1 MAATTEAARSGAGGG
16 RIPDAPSNL
25 RFEYHHP
32 GAIGVGESRPRLSW
46 QVGAAPPGY
55 VQQRYEVETVVDGP
69 TAGTPRRS
77 RVVVES
83 AEQVFVPWPGPE
95 LQSRERATV
104 RIRVGGE
111 DEDWSPWS
119 EEASV
124 EVGLL
129 HADDWSAEFIEARW
143 YEDSPTGSRHHAV
156 FPDRRPPLFR
166 REFTVDD
173 GFRSARLYVSAHGLA
188 EFEINGVRVGR
199 DALMPGWSS
208 YANRLRYA
216 TYDVS
221 AYLRLGLNAIGAWTG
236 DGWYR
241 GRIGFEGGTWDIY
254 GDRIGVLAQL
264 EVATNGGE
272 RITVATDSAWTA
284 STGPILSS
292 GIYDGETYDA
302 RLAQAGWS
310 SPDFRRKW
318 SPVAVRES
326 ELSILAAHDGQL
338 VRSDDALDA
347 VAIHERP
354 DGRRII
360 DFGQNH
366 TGRLRVKLEGP
377 AGTRIQFR
385 HAEVLQDSELYTRT
399 LREAAQTD
407 TVVLAGEPIVW
418 EPRFTLHGY
427 RYVEVS
433 GWPGEIAPDAVR
445 SLVYNTP
452 MDRTGW
458 FWSSDQDLQQLHDNI
473 VWSMR
478 SNFVDVPTDCP
489 QRDERL
495 GWTGDLNLFMPAG
508 AWIHDASGMLS
519 DWLRSVAAEQ
529 RHYGSVPWY
538 VPFVPGND
546 YWDAY
551 KPGAVWGDV
560 AVMLPYLLF
569 QRHGDVEILRRQ
581 YESARAWVDLVDER
595 AGASHIWEGDW
606 QAGDWLDP
614 AAPPENPLA
623 SRTDPY
629 LIATAYFARTSHLL
643 AKTASVLGF
652 ADDAARYT
660 ALASDIRR
668 AFVERYLE
676 DDGLATSDTQ
686 TAYAL
691 ILVFDLCPDRV
702 PVLGRRL
709 AQLVEEAGCV
719 ISTGFVG
726 TPIIC
731 DALVKAGRPDLAY
744 RLLLQRNCPSW
755 LYPVTM
761 GATTTWER
769 WDSMLPDG
777 SINPGEM
784 TGFNHYAL
792 GAIADWLYRHVAGLN
807 AEAPGFRVA
816 RIAPRPGGGLG
827 SAGARHQTPYG
838 PLEVRWS
845 TEEGGVMIDFT
856 VPVGVTAILDLPGT
870 PQREFTHGT
879 HSIELTAEDA
889 PAIASDGGG
898 STHV

>member
-1 MAATTEAARSGAGGG
+1 MAATTEAAHPGDGSGRALA
-16 RIPDAPSNL
+16 APSNL

-32 GAIGVGESRPRLSW
+32 GVIGVGESRPRLSW
-46 QVGAAPPGY
+46 QVATAPEGY
-55 VQQRYEVETVVDGP
+55 VQQRYEVETVVDDP
-69 TAGTPRRS
+69 VSSAPRRT

-83 AEQVFVPWPGPE
+83 GEQVFVPWAGPE
-95 LQSRERATV
+95 LQSRQRATV
-104 RIRVGGE
+104 RIRVAGE
-111 DEDWSPWS
+111 DGGWSAWS
-119 EEASV
+119 DAAAV
-124 EVGLL
+124 ETGLL
-129 HADDWSAEFIEARW
+129 HPDDWSAQFIEARW
-143 YEDSPTGSRHHAV
+143 YEDSPTGARHHAV
-156 FPDRRPPLFR
+156 YPDRRPPLFR
-166 REFTVDD
+166 REFTLED
-173 GFRSARLYVSAHGLA
+173 GIRSARLYVSAHGLA
-188 EFEINGVRVGR
+188 EFEINGTRVGR
-199 DALMPGWSS
+199 DALVPGWSS
-208 YANRLRYA
+208 YGNRLRYA

-221 AYLRLGLNAIGAWTG
+221 EHLNPGANALGAWTG

-264 EVATNGGE
+264 EVVTSGGE
-272 RITVATDSAWTA
+272 RVTVATGPGWTA

-302 RLAQAGWS
+302 RLAPAGWS

-326 ELSILAAHDGQL
+326 DLAILAAHDGHL
-338 VRSDDALDA
+338 VRSDDVLDA
-347 VAIHERP
+347 VAVHERP

-366 TGRLRVKLEGP
+366 TGRLRVRVEGA

-385 HAEVLQDSELYTRT
+385 HAEVLQDDELCTRT

-407 TVVLAGEPIVW
+407 TLVLAGDPIVW
-418 EPRFTLHGY
+418 EPRFTIHGY
-427 RYVEVS
+427 RYVEVT
-433 GWPGEIAPDAVR
+433 GWPGEIAPGAIR
-445 SLVYNTP
+445 SLVHNTP

-458 FWSSDQDLQQLHDNI
+458 FWCSDPDLQRLHDNI

-495 GWTGDLNLFMPAG
+495 GWTGDVNLFMPAG
-508 AWIHDASGMLS
+508 AWIYRTSGMLS
-519 DWLRSVAAEQ
+519 DWLRSLTAEQ

-569 QRHGDVEILRRQ
+569 ERHGDLELLRRQ
-581 YESARAWVDLVDER
+581 YDSARAWVDLVDEH
-595 AGASHIWEGDW
+595 AGASHIWESDW

-629 LIATAYFARTSHLL
+629 LIATAYFARTTHLL
-643 AKTASVLGF
+643 ARTASVLGY
-652 ADDAARYT
+652 ASDAARYG
-660 ALASDIRR
+660 ALAAEVRR
-668 AFVERYLE
+668 AFVDRYLE

-686 TAYAL
+686 TAHAL
-691 ILVFDLCPDRV
+691 ILVFDLCPDRAES
-702 PVLGRRL
+702 LGRRL
-709 AQLVEEAGCV
+709 AQLVEDAGCV

-731 DALVKAGRPDLAY
+731 DALVIAGRPDLAY
-744 RLLLQRNCPSW
+744 RLLLQRECPSW

-761 GATTTWER
+761 GATTSWER

-777 SINPGEM
+777 SVNPGDM
-784 TGFNHYAL
+784 TSFNHYAL

-816 RIAPRPGGGLG
+816 RIAPRPGGGLD
-827 SAGARHQTPYG
+827 SAGARHETPYG
-838 PLEVRWS
+838 PLEVRWVMKD
-845 TEEGGVMIDFT
+845 GGATIDFT
-856 VPVGVTAILDLPGT
+856 VPVGVTAVLDLPGT
-870 PQREFTHGT
+870 PKHGFMHGS
-879 HSIELTAEDA
+879 HSVELSAA
-889 PAIASDGGG
+889 ALASAMNGEG
-898 STHV
+898 SAQP

>member
-1 MAATTEAARSGAGGG
+1 MSATSEAAHSGGG
-16 RIPDAPSNL
+16 GGWVPDAPSRL

-32 GAIGVGESRPRLSW
+32 GALGVGESRPRLSW
-46 QVGAAPPGY
+46 QVATAPSGY
-55 VQQRYEVETVVDGP
+55 VQQRYEVETVVDDP
-69 TAGTPRRS
+69 TRSTGRRS

-83 AEQVFVPWPGPE
+83 AEQVFIPWPGPE
-95 LQSRERATV
+95 LQSRQRATV
-104 RIRVGGE
+104 RIRVAGQDGG
-111 DEDWSPWS
+111 WSPWS
-119 EEASV
+119 EAASV
-124 EVGLL
+124 EAGLL
-129 HADDWSAEFIEARW
+129 HDADWSAQFIEARW
-143 YEDSPTGSRHHAV
+143 YEEPTSGSRHHAV
-156 FPDRRPPLFR
+156 SPDRRPPLFR
-166 REFTVDD
+166 REFTLDD
-173 GFRSARLYVSAHGLA
+173 GLRSARLYVSAHGLA

-208 YANRLRYA
+208 YGNRLRYA
-216 TYDVS
+216 AYDVS
-221 AYLRLGLNAIGAWTG
+221 EHLQPGQNAIGAWTG

-264 EVATNGGE
+264 EVVTDGRE
-272 RITVATDSAWTA
+272 RVTVATDSGWTA

-302 RLAQAGWS
+302 RLAPAGWS
-310 SPDFRRKW
+310 SPNFRRKW
-318 SPVAVRES
+318 SPVAVRETD
-326 ELSILAAHDGQL
+326 LSILAAHDGQL
-338 VRSDDALDA
+338 VRSDDALDV

-354 DGRRII
+354 DGRRIL

-366 TGRLRVKLEGP
+366 TGRLRVELEGP

-385 HAEVLQDSELYTRT
+385 HAEVLQDGEVYTRP

-418 EPRFTLHGY
+418 EPRFTIHGY

-433 GWPGEIAPDAVR
+433 GWPGEIAPEAIR

-458 FWSSDQDLQQLHDNI
+458 FWSSDQGLQQLHDNI

-495 GWTGDLNLFMPAG
+495 GWTGDVNLFMPAG

-569 QRHGDVEILRRQ
+569 ERHGDVEVLRRQ
-581 YESARAWVDLVDER
+581 YQSARAWVDLVDER
-595 AGASHIWEGDW
+595 AGASHLWEADW

-652 ADDAARYT
+652 ADDAARYA
-660 ALASDIRR
+660 ALASDIRH

-691 ILVFDLCPDRV
+691 IIVFDLCPDRV
-702 PVLGRRL
+702 PALGRRL
-709 AQLVEEAGCV
+709 AQLVEDAGCV

-731 DALVKAGRPDLAY
+731 DALVQAGRPDLAY
-744 RLLLQRNCPSW
+744 RLLLQRECPSW

-784 TGFNHYAL
+784 TSFNHYAL
-792 GAIADWLYRHVAGLN
+792 GAIADWLYRHVAGIN

-816 RIAPRPGGGLG
+816 RIAPRPGGGLA

-845 TEEGGVMIDFT
+845 TGEGGVRIDFT
-856 VPVGVTAILDLPGT
+856 VPVGISAILDLPGI
-870 PQREFTHGT
+870 PQREFTHGS
-879 HSIELTAEDA
+879 HSIELSAEDA
-889 PAIASDGGG
+889 HAIESDGGG
-898 STHV
+898 SAHA